1 MINRDN
7 YKDVKGRLNHLKE
20 IKRNAAQTLKRRW
33 AQLRHL
39 LEWADET
46 LFSRAAAIRPTFPS
60 HLETARND
68 GRSKSLA
75 PSTRKATCEAIR
87 AFFHWAKRK
96 YSRRYRQITD
106 TWIETLRVPK
116 VTGNVKEHELFTV
129 DEVRKLLTL
138 PVETLTEQRDQA
150 AIVFLFLSGARVG
163 AFVSLPIHA
172 IDLENHKVRQ
182 MPSLG
187 VRTKNRKEAIT
198 YLLNIPDL
206 LEVVARWDGLVRAKL
221 PLNALW
227 YATLTTDGMNFTGST
242 EAGKGR
248 EAAVAK
254 GIRQLCARAGI
265 SYHSPHKLRH
275 GHAVY
280 AIKRAKG
287 AADLKAVSQ
296 NLMHASLTTTEK
308 IYGGLLDDDVS
319 TRIEALTHTGQPTF
333 NTTALDALVDAIARR
348 LPDRSD
354 AIVDTFVN
362 AMMERLLLRIE
373 SAP

>member
-7 YKDVKGRLNHLKE
+7 YHDVKHYLAYLSEVKQNVAE
-20 IKRNAAQTLKRRW
+20 TVTRRW

-75 PSTRKATCEAIR
+75 PSTRKATCEATR

-106 TWIETLRVPK
+106 TWIDTLRVPK

-129 DEVRKLLTL
+129 DEVRNLITL
-138 PVETLTEQRDQA
+138 PVETLTEQRDKA

-198 YLLNIPDL
+198 
-206 LEVVARWDGLVRAKL
+206 
-221 PLNALW
+221 
-227 YATLTTDGMNFTGST
+227 GS
-242 EAGKGR
+242 
-248 EAAVAK
+248 VPQ
-254 GIRQLCARAGI
+254 QLR
-265 SYHSPHKLRH
+265 
-275 GHAVY
+275 
-280 AIKRAKG
+280 
-287 AADLKAVSQ
+287 
-296 NLMHASLTTTEK
+296 
-308 IYGGLLDDDVS
+308 
-319 TRIEALTHTGQPTF
+319 
-333 NTTALDALVDAIARR
+333 
-348 LPDRSD
+348 
-354 AIVDTFVN
+354 
-362 AMMERLLLRIE
+362 
-373 SAP
+373 